1 MGKKLMVLPMKSQLE
16 QHYNA
21 AALKAMGVP
30 VLKKMKRSSL
40 DKVQEWI
47 DRDIRMNV
55 QYDDPTARPWRRRW
69 LWQARETFR

>member
-21 AALKAMGVP
+21 AALKSMGVP
-30 VLKKMKRSSL
+30 VLKKLKKSNL

-47 DRDIRMNV
+47 ESDIRINV
-55 QYDDPTARPWRRRW
+55 QYDDQTAAAVELVVSMGKR
-69 LWQARETFR
+69 